1 MDGLTILKLLI
12 DYKRLETIA
21 QEIIATMNEL
31 IEENLYVTLD
41 KLPTRLVQLYYVN
54 SWELD
59 DKDGMRVSGNILY
72 MRNLKNE

>member
-1 MDGLTILKLLI
+1 
-12 DYKRLETIA
+12 
-21 QEIIATMNEL
+21 MNEL
-31 IEENLYVTLD
+31 KEQCLYDILD
-41 KLPTRLVQLYYVN
+41 KLSTRLVQLYYVN

>member
-1 MDGLTILKLLI
+1 MGSEMCIRDRME
-12 DYKRLETIA
+12 DS
-21 QEIIATMNEL
+21 
-31 IEENLYVTLD
+31 LYDTLD

>member
-1 MDGLTILKLLI
+1 
-12 DYKRLETIA
+12 
-21 QEIIATMNEL
+21 MNEYV
-31 IEENLYVTLD
+31 ENSLYDVLD
-41 KLPTRLVQLYYVN
+41 RLSTKLVQLYYLN

>member
-1 MDGLTILKLLI
+1 
-12 DYKRLETIA
+12 
-21 QEIIATMNEL
+21 MNEYV
-31 IEENLYVTLD
+31 ENSLYDVLD
-41 KLPTRLVQLYYVN
+41 KLSTKLVQLYYLN